1 VVKEGLTK
9 PQIAARLFIVRG
21 TLKVHLGHIFAKLGL
36 ATRAELA
43 GQATRRASTR
53 V

>member
-1 VVKEGLTK
+1 LVKEGLTK

-21 TLKVHLGHIFAKLGL
+21 TLKVHLGRIFAKLR
-36 ATRAELA
+36 RAELA

-53 V
+53 D